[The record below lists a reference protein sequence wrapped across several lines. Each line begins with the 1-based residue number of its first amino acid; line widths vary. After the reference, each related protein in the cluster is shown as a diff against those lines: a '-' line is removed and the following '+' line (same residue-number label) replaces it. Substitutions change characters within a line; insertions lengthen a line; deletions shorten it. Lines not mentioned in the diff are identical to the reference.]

1 MVPDEPVVDLDDA
14 GAALV
19 HDELGVTGPEPDSQ
33 SFQLAQYLWRLRGGA
48 VHSRRSSTKKGGG
61 ESVVRNDPS
70 TRSSRPSPSVSR
82 VWRCPGRYS
91 SATRGSLRRAAI
103 SSTRAASSPASC
115 TRNTSSLATLPRL
128 DHQRKG
134 RVGRYLEGVR
144 GEDRVDGREM
154 PPQERLVLRAG
165 RGAPVLGGQPEVR
178 GGQGGGRLE
187 EVAVGE
193 DGRGLPVD
201 AGDDVPEVGDV
212 ALDDRSVERMGAG
225 TVGEKR
231 HIEAGRAAAGRNP
244 CVTESVALPGD
255 QVERGGHDRP
265 FQSANECASP
275 WVMARARRPRGEVSL
290 A

>member
-1 MVPDEPVVDLDDA
+1 MPRQVLLRDKGVAPARGDLLHARREFSCVLYEEHVLA
-14 GAALV
+14 G
-19 HDELGVTGPEPDSQ
+19 HP
-33 SFQLAQYLWRLRGGA
+33 
-48 VHSRRSSTKKGGG
+48 
-61 ESVVRNDPS
+61 
-70 TRSSRPSPSVSR
+70 
-82 VWRCPGRYS
+82 
-91 SATRGSLRRAAI
+91 
-103 SSTRAASSPASC
+103 
-115 TRNTSSLATLPRL
+115 LPRL

-244 CVTESVALPGD
+244 CVTESVALPAT
-255 QVERGGHDRP
+255 R
-265 FQSANECASP
+265 
-275 WVMARARRPRGEVSL
+275 
-290 A
+290 

>member
-115 TRNTSSLATLPRL
+115 TRNTSSLATPS
-128 DHQRKG
+128 
-134 RVGRYLEGVR
+134 
-144 GEDRVDGREM
+144 
-154 PPQERLVLRAG
+154 
-165 RGAPVLGGQPEVR
+165 
-178 GGQGGGRLE
+178 
-187 EVAVGE
+187 
-193 DGRGLPVD
+193 RGLTTSGKGASAGTWKASAEKTGSMD
-201 AGDDVPEVGDV
+201 ARCRRRSALFFARV
-212 ALDDRSVERMGAG
+212 AARQSLAGSPKYAAARAAGAWRKSLLEKTAAGSPSMRAMMSRKSETSHSTIAPPNGWAPGRSVRSV
-225 TVGEKR
+225 TSR
-231 HIEAGRAAAGRNP
+231 PRRAAAGRNP
-244 CVTESVALPGD
+244 CVTESVALPAT
-255 QVERGGHDRP
+255 R
-265 FQSANECASP
+265 
-275 WVMARARRPRGEVSL
+275 
-290 A
+290 